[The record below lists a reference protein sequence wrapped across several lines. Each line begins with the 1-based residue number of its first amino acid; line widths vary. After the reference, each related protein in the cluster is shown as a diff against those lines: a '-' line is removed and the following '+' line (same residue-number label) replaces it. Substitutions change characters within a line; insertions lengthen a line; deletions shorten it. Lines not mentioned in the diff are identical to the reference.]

1 MKCKHLE
8 MVLLSLLL
16 VGIGFMVLTIMQ
28 RNTMQAFKQQAVEQE
43 CAHYNSIDGEFEW
56 LRKDK

>member
-1 MKCKHLE
+1 MRCKDLE
-8 MVLLSLLL
+8 KVVLLTLL

-28 RNTMQAFKQQAVEQE
+28 RNTLQAFKQQAVEQE

-56 LRKDK
+56 LRKDM